1 MTINSIDTNFTAN
14 NLPANVKIPD
24 SAPVIKVKAAEQSPV
39 FDPQE
44 ALKQIEAGKPSQDN
58 LKKIIESSNEYLTS
72 LNCSISF
79 VFDKDTNTLIVEVI
93 DKNSGNVIKQIPAK
107 EMVDLSARIKQA
119 IDGILFDRQS

>member
-1 MTINSIDTNFTAN
+1 MTISSIDTNFAAN
-14 NLPANVKIPD
+14 NLPLNMKTSD
-24 SAPVIKVKAAEQSPV
+24 SAPVVKVKAPATPA

-44 ALKQIEAGKPSQDN
+44 ALQQIEAGKPTQDN
-58 LKKIIESSNEYLTS
+58 LKKIIESSNQYLSS

-79 VFDKDTNTLIVEVI
+79 VFDKNTNTLIVEVI
-93 DKNSGNVIKQIPAK
+93 DKSTGSVIKQIPAK